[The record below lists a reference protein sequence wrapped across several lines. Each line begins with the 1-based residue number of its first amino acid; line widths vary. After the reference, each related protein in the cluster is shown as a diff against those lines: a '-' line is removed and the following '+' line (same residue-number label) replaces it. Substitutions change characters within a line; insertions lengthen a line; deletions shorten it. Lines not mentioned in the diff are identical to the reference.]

1 MAEISV
7 RNKKFAESIIHK
19 YLPNVV
25 VRWVEPKRFIKL
37 DARDEAVRP
46 DIHTMYMD
54 KGWLSISPNS
64 SERNWFEVAIVSSI
78 AAYEATKKFGKHWN
92 FTKKGEELEGR
103 REEQILKRE
112 KLSVFKSEYH
122 K

>member
-19 YLPNVV
+19 YLPNIVLK
-25 VRWVEPKRFIKL
+25 WAESKKFIKL
-37 DARDEAVRP
+37 DAHNEVMRP
-46 DIHTMYMD
+46 SAHIMYMD
-54 KGWLSISPNS
+54 KEWLSISPNS
-64 SERNWFEVAIVSSI
+64 SERNWFEVAIASSI
-78 AAYEATKKFGKHWN
+78 AEYEATKKFGKYWDYTN
-92 FTKKGEELEGR
+92 EGKEWEGR
-103 REEQILKRE
+103 REKQILKRE